1 MRGLALQG
9 GGAKGAYQAGAIKA
23 LEQRGIYFDC
33 VTGTSIG
40 AINAAFYASNNLE
53 SMYKLWKSIDS
64 KEIFGFESKIIEDI
78 SNGNI
83 SKDVLLKG
91 YSAINKIIK
100 NKGVDLTNI
109 RKILTDNIN
118 EKKLR
123 KSKIDFGLATF
134 NITDFKPIEI
144 FKKDI
149 PEGKLIDYI
158 IASAYLPG
166 LKQEKIIDDKYYF
179 DGGIFDNCPINT
191 LIDKGYDQVYAIRA
205 WEGTKIKYK
214 KTDKT
219 KVIVIGSKEK
229 LGSILDFSPTN
240 AQKKINMGY
249 YDTLKVIDKLDGEK
263 YYIKKRDEK
272 YYTNLFDINTLK
284 LMKKKYSVP
293 FVVRKNKRFIIDILE
308 KACDE
313 LKVKKYTIYDT
324 PLLITKLKYLMVVNK
339 KSIYYQFIDEIK
351 VKF

>member
-134 NITDFKPIEI
+134 NITDFK
-144 FKKDI
+144 
-149 PEGKLIDYI
+149 
-158 IASAYLPG
+158 
-166 LKQEKIIDDKYYF
+166 
-179 DGGIFDNCPINT
+179 
-191 LIDKGYDQVYAIRA
+191 
-205 WEGTKIKYK
+205 
-214 KTDKT
+214 
-219 KVIVIGSKEK
+219 
-229 LGSILDFSPTN
+229 
-240 AQKKINMGY
+240 
-249 YDTLKVIDKLDGEK
+249 
-263 YYIKKRDEK
+263 
-272 YYTNLFDINTLK
+272 
-284 LMKKKYSVP
+284 
-293 FVVRKNKRFIIDILE
+293 
-308 KACDE
+308 
-313 LKVKKYTIYDT
+313 
-324 PLLITKLKYLMVVNK
+324 
-339 KSIYYQFIDEIK
+339 
-351 VKF
+351 